1 MPARGNPD
9 RLIDGL
15 ATTTIGV
22 LMIVGAST
30 TQAPWWEALQRIHV
44 LPLLGGALLLTG
56 GVIIV
61 CGVVGLAW
69 SWAVKAAT
77 VQVALTSLM
86 LAAWV
91 WAWAAGHGWEG
102 SITATLMTTLAA
114 RLLWTAGP
122 FLP

>member
-22 LMIVGAST
+22 LMIVGIST
-30 TQAPWWEALQRIHV
+30 TSALERVHV
-44 LPLLGGALLLTG
+44 LPLAGGALLLTG

-61 CGVVGLAW
+61 LGVFGCAW
-69 SWAVKAAT
+69 SWAVRAAT
-77 VQVALTSLM
+77 VQVALTALV

-102 SITATLMTTLAA
+102 SITAALMSSLTA

-122 FLP
+122 SLP